1 LKGEIAG
8 AHIMQMAPALLEL
21 GGYDV
26 PTTMQ
31 GTSLLAGQ
39 TAQPAD
45 GGALSPYGEE
55 IIRERLSGLGY
66 IS

>member
-1 LKGEIAG
+1 
-8 AHIMQMAPALLEL
+8 MSPTLLEL

-26 PTTMQ
+26 PNSMQ
-31 GTSLLAGQ
+31 GKSLVSGKTLKPRCRRGFFPDQ
-39 TAQPAD
+39 
-45 GGALSPYGEE
+45 EE

>member
-1 LKGEIAG
+1 
-8 AHIMQMAPALLEL
+8 MAPTLLEL

-26 PTTMQ
+26 PGSMQ
-31 GTSLLAGQ
+31 GKPL
-39 TAQPAD
+39 TASVSKASTAD
-45 GGALSPYGEE
+45 TQYSATAEE